1 MLSIESN
8 SSQISPLYWLLC
20 CFFFFSVFFKQTIML
35 QVLRKASSWHFMF
48 SVLSLDIP
56 LSEFVKVVMVSIHQV
71 DLLGFQIM
79 ETDSNSFKHNR
90 NLLPS
95 GSEKSRG
102 SLQKADGMWISYCHS
117 YVQWITPKGQALKIM
132 SFYSHCHGSAGGLC
146 LGSPAWGWLV
156 WQAE

>member
-1 MLSIESN
+1 
-8 SSQISPLYWLLC
+8 
-20 CFFFFSVFFKQTIML
+20 ML

-102 SLQKADGMWISYCHS
+102 SLQKADGM
-117 YVQWITPKGQALKIM
+117 
-132 SFYSHCHGSAGGLC
+132 
-146 LGSPAWGWLV
+146 
-156 WQAE
+156 